1 MSVRWSVIVK
11 EEIKNARRLCISGV
25 GNMQKADDG
34 AGPLAIKLL
43 RRKIKKQKSEEIL
56 LIDCGEAPENYSGE
70 IRKFQPALTIIIDV
84 CISGKK
90 PGTIHIVK
98 PEKIQYD
105 DFSTHRLPLSM
116 FVKFLEE
123 TMTTRVIVIGIEP
136 NNLNFGVEISPE
148 VNQAV
153 KTLTSFFTE
162 ILKNLNY

>member
-1 MSVRWSVIVK
+1 MPNQWVNILKRR
-11 EEIKNARRLCISGV
+11 IKNVQKVCILGV
-25 GNMQKADDG
+25 GNIQKGDDG
-34 AGPLAIKLL
+34 VGPLIIKMLIPKL
-43 RRKIKKQKSEEIL
+43 KKQKCKEIL

-123 TMTTRVIVIGIEP
+123 TIPTKV
-136 NNLNFGVEISPE
+136 
-148 VNQAV
+148 
-153 KTLTSFFTE
+153 
-162 ILKNLNY
+162 

>member
-34 AGPLAIKLL
+34 AGPLVIKLL

-123 TMTTRVIVIGIEP
+123 TIPTKVLVIGIEP
-136 NNLNFGVEISPE
+136 KNLNFGDGISPE
-148 VNQAV
+148 VKKAV
-153 KTLTSFFTE
+153 EALVWLLCE
-162 ILKNLNY
+162 CLKI